1 MKNKKIL
8 YIAIAAIVVIAVVLA
23 IVFAGGNNKD
33 NNNTTT
39 TTTTQKPVELAYK
52 DSLELL
58 NKVLTSYNASAAEE
72 AMLYVAGGNPDNFDT
87 VSFDSPAKFVA
98 LEDSS
103 YNFHLGYPESELP
116 KLEDASSMYNM
127 MNANIFNCYALKLT
141 STTDVNALADTLKNN
156 ILARQWVCGMPEK
169 LIIVSCPGNYLVV
182 IWGVVADGGIV
193 VPVADSIVANI
204 EGASIIVDVAIAE

>member
-1 MKNKKIL
+1 MNNKKIL
-8 YIAIAAIVVIAVVLA
+8 YIAIAAIIVIVAVLA
-23 IVFAGGNNKD
+23 VVFAGGNNNTD
-33 NNNTTT
+33 NNNTT
-39 TTTTQKPVELAYK
+39 TTTTQKPVEPEYK

-58 NKVLTSYNASAAEE
+58 NKVFTSYNANATEE
-72 AMLYVAGGNPDNFDT
+72 TMLYVAGGNPDNFDT

-98 LEDSS
+98 LENSS
-103 YNFHLGYPESELP
+103 YNFHLGYPESELS

-141 STTDVNALADTLKNN
+141 STTDVNAFANTLKDN
-156 ILARQWVCGMPEK
+156 ILARQWICGTPEK
-169 LIIVSCPGNYLVV
+169 LVIISCPGNYLVV

-204 EGASIIVDVAIAE
+204 EGASIIVDAAIVE